1 MRQAAKNKSIRGE
14 FHIHVDVHEMAGQFE
29 SFLHQLKFSNTDFSG
44 HPDGALHFETPKHLT
59 YKTKDITAFRS
70 TFDAIVAELETAPH
84 LLEGYVEGEYLP
96 IDLDIE
102 AMPFDP
108 EVKIPCQWDLGV
120 LAPGTFREDELH
132 ITLDKDRSDP
142 RLIQDLRSMGFFSA
156 YMEKPYGTAQILTV
170 QGTRRTIKTLL
181 ASLIPYLKN
190 AGGSVRCSIKEEQ
203 VIRWWASSNSVKFPP
218 VAQSVT
224 VL

>member
-1 MRQAAKNKSIRGE
+1 MRQAVKNKSIRGE
-14 FHIHVDVHEMAGQFE
+14 FHIHVDAHEMAGQFE

-108 EVKIPCQWDLGV
+108 EVKVPCQWELGV
-120 LAPGTFREDELH
+120 LVPGIFREDELH
-132 ITLDKDRSDP
+132 ITLDKD
-142 RLIQDLRSMGFFSA
+142 LRSMGFFSA
-156 YMEKPYGTAQILTV
+156 YMDKAYGRAEILTV
-170 QGTRRTIKTLL
+170 QGTRQTIKTILRL
-181 ASLIPYLKN
+181 LIPYLKN
-190 AGGSVRCSIKEEQ
+190 AGGSVKCSIKEEQ
-203 VIRWWASSNSVKFPP
+203 VIRWWASSDSVKFPP
-218 VAQSVT
+218 VAQALKT
-224 VL
+224 L